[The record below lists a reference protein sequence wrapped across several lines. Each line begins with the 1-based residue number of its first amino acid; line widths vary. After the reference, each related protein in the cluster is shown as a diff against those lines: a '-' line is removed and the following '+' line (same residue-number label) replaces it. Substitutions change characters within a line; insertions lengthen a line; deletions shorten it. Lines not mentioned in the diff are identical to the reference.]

1 MPDYSSIKAELEEK
15 LRQLVARVQEIDDD
29 LSETPNVDWEERA
42 LETEGDEVLLSVGNV
57 ALEEINQIKRA
68 LHQIEEG
75 TYGTCAR
82 CGKQIPEE
90 RLELLPYA
98 TTCTGC
104 A

>member
-1 MPDYSSIKAELEEK
+1 MPDYSSIKAELEDK

-29 LSETPNVDWEERA
+29 LSETPNGDWEERA
-42 LETEGDEVLLSVGNV
+42 LETEDDEVLLSVGNV
-57 ALEEINQIKRA
+57 TLEEINQIKHA
-68 LHQIEEG
+68 LHRIDEG

-82 CGKQIPEE
+82 CGVQIPQD

-98 TTCTGC
+98 TTCTRC